1 MTKKGDVSLASM
13 NKGALFVLSAP
24 SGCGKDT
31 VLSLLKEKNCNVKQS
46 ISVTTREIRDGEV
59 DGVDY
64 YFTDVADFEAKI
76 QEGYFLEYVKYGEN
90 YYGTPR
96 KKIEEL
102 VESGYNV
109 FLKIEVEGAGNVR
122 KFFPECVSIFIV
134 PPSFNTLE
142 ARLKG
147 RGTETDESINRRLGI
162 ARNELLRASEYDY
175 IVVNDILDDC
185 VNDVCAII
193 NAEHSK
199 YSQMKDFV
207 DNL

>member
-1 MTKKGDVSLASM
+1 MALV

-31 VLSLLKEKNCNVKQS
+31 VLSFLKERDCNVKQS
-46 ISVTTREIRDGEV
+46 ISVTTRKIRDGEA

-64 YFTDVADFEAKI
+64 YFTDVADFEKKI
-76 QEGYFLEYVKYGEN
+76 QEDYFLEYVKYGEN
-90 YYGTPR
+90 YYGTPK

-122 KFFPECVSIFIV
+122 KFFPECISIFIV
-134 PPSFNTLE
+134 PPSFDALE

-147 RGTETDESINRRLGI
+147 RGTETAETLNRRLGI
-162 ARNELLRASEYDY
+162 AREELLRAKEYDY
-175 IVVNDILDDC
+175 IVVNDKLDDC

-207 DNL
+207 ENL

>member
-1 MTKKGDVSLASM
+1 MALV

-31 VLSLLKEKNCNVKQS
+31 VLSFLKERDCNVKQS
-46 ISVTTREIRDGEV
+46 ISVTTRKIRDGET

-64 YFTDVADFEAKI
+64 YFTDVADFEKKI
-76 QEGYFLEYVKYGEN
+76 QEEYFLEYVKYGEN
-90 YYGTPR
+90 YYGTPK

-122 KFFPECVSIFIV
+122 KFFPECISIFIV
-134 PPSFNTLE
+134 PPSFDALE

-147 RGTETDESINRRLGI
+147 RGTETAETLNRRLGI
-162 ARNELLRASEYDY
+162 AREELLRAKEYDY
-175 IVVNDILDDC
+175 IVVNDKLDDC

-207 DNL
+207 ENL

>member
-1 MTKKGDVSLASM
+1 MALV

-31 VLSLLKEKNCNVKQS
+31 VLSFLKERDCNVKQS
-46 ISVTTREIRDGEV
+46 ISVTTRKIRDGET

-64 YFTDVADFEAKI
+64 YFTDVADFEKKI
-76 QEGYFLEYVKYGEN
+76 QEDYFLEYVKYGEN
-90 YYGTPR
+90 YYGTPK

-122 KFFPECVSIFIV
+122 KFFPECISIFIV
-134 PPSFNTLE
+134 PPSFDALE

-147 RGTETDESINRRLGI
+147 RGTETAETLNRRLGI
-162 ARNELLRASEYDY
+162 AREELLRAKEYDY
-175 IVVNDILDDC
+175 IVVNDKLDDC

-199 YSQMKDFV
+199 YSQMKAFV
-207 DNL
+207 ENL

>member
-1 MTKKGDVSLASM
+1 MALV

-31 VLSLLKEKNCNVKQS
+31 VLSFLKERDCNVKQS
-46 ISVTTREIRDGEV
+46 ISVTTRKIRDGEA

-64 YFTDVADFEAKI
+64 YFTDVADFEKKI
-76 QEGYFLEYVKYGEN
+76 QEDYFLEYVKYGEN
-90 YYGTPR
+90 YYGTPK

-122 KFFPECVSIFIV
+122 RFFPECISIFIV
-134 PPSFNTLE
+134 PPSFDALE

-147 RGTETDESINRRLGI
+147 RGTETAETLNRRLGI
-162 ARNELLRASEYDY
+162 AREELLRAKEYDY
-175 IVVNDILDDC
+175 IVVNDKLDDC

-207 DNL
+207 ENL

>member
-1 MTKKGDVSLASM
+1 MALV

-31 VLSLLKEKNCNVKQS
+31 VLSLLKERDCNVKQS
-46 ISVTTREIRDGEV
+46 ISVTTRKIRDGET

-64 YFTDVADFEAKI
+64 YFTDVADFEKKI
-76 QEGYFLEYVKYGEN
+76 QEDYFLEYVKYGEN
-90 YYGTPR
+90 YYGTPK

-122 KFFPECVSIFIV
+122 KFFPECISIFIV
-134 PPSFNTLE
+134 PPSFDALE

-147 RGTETDESINRRLGI
+147 RGTETEETLNRRLGI
-162 ARNELLRASEYDY
+162 AREELLRAKEYDY
-175 IVVNDILDDC
+175 IVVNDKLDDC

-207 DNL
+207 ENL

>member
-1 MTKKGDVSLASM
+1 MALV

-31 VLSLLKEKNCNVKQS
+31 VLSFLKERDCNVKQS
-46 ISVTTREIRDGEV
+46 ISVTTRKIRDGEA

-64 YFTDVADFEAKI
+64 YFTDVADFEKKI
-76 QEGYFLEYVKYGEN
+76 QEDYFLEYVKYGEN
-90 YYGTPR
+90 YYGTPK

-122 KFFPECVSIFIV
+122 KFFPECISIFIV
-134 PPSFNTLE
+134 PPSFDALE
-142 ARLKG
+142 ARLRG
-147 RGTETDESINRRLGI
+147 RGTETEESLKRRLGI
-162 ARNELLRASEYDY
+162 AREELLRAKEYDY
-175 IVVNDILDDC
+175 IVVNDKLDDC

-207 DNL
+207 ENL

>member
-1 MTKKGDVSLASM
+1 MALV
-13 NKGALFVLSAP
+13 NKGELFLLSAP

-31 VLSLLKEKNCNVKQS
+31 VLSFLKERDCNVKQS
-46 ISVTTREIRDGEV
+46 ISVTTRKIRDGET

-64 YFTDVADFEAKI
+64 YFTDVADFEKKI
-76 QEGYFLEYVKYGEN
+76 QEDYFLEYVKYGEN
-90 YYGTPR
+90 YYGTPK

-122 KFFPECVSIFIV
+122 KFFPECISIFIV
-134 PPSFNTLE
+134 PPSFDALE

-147 RGTETDESINRRLGI
+147 RGTETAETLNRRLGI
-162 ARNELLRASEYDY
+162 AREELLRAKEYDY
-175 IVVNDILDDC
+175 IVVNDKLDDC

-207 DNL
+207 ENL

>member
-1 MTKKGDVSLASM
+1 MALV

-31 VLSLLKEKNCNVKQS
+31 VLSFLKERDCNVKQS
-46 ISVTTREIRDGEV
+46 ISVTTRKIRDGET

-64 YFTDVADFEAKI
+64 YFTDVADFEKKI
-76 QEGYFLEYVKYGEN
+76 QEDYFLEYVKYGEN
-90 YYGTPR
+90 YYGTPK

-122 KFFPECVSIFIV
+122 KFFPECISIFIV
-134 PPSFNTLE
+134 PPSFDALE

-147 RGTETDESINRRLGI
+147 RGTETKETLNRRLGI
-162 ARNELLRASEYDY
+162 AREELLRAKEYDY
-175 IVVNDILDDC
+175 IVVNDKLDDC

-207 DNL
+207 ENL

>member
-1 MTKKGDVSLASM
+1 MALV

-31 VLSLLKEKNCNVKQS
+31 VLSFLKERDCNVKQS
-46 ISVTTREIRDGEV
+46 ISVTTRKIRDGEA

-64 YFTDVADFEAKI
+64 YFTDVADFEKKI
-76 QEGYFLEYVKYGEN
+76 QEDYFLEYVKYGEN
-90 YYGTPR
+90 YYGTPK

-122 KFFPECVSIFIV
+122 KFFPECISIFIV
-134 PPSFNTLE
+134 PPSFDALE
-142 ARLKG
+142 ERLKG
-147 RGTETDESINRRLGI
+147 RGTETAETLNRRLGI
-162 ARNELLRASEYDY
+162 AREELLRAKEYDY
-175 IVVNDILDDC
+175 IVVNDKLDDC

-207 DNL
+207 ENL

>member
-1 MTKKGDVSLASM
+1 MALV

-31 VLSLLKEKNCNVKQS
+31 VLSFLKERDCNVKQS
-46 ISVTTREIRDGEV
+46 ISVTTRKIRDGEA

-64 YFTDVADFEAKI
+64 YFTNVADFEKKI
-76 QEGYFLEYVKYGEN
+76 QEDYFLEYVKYGEN
-90 YYGTPR
+90 YYGTPK

-122 KFFPECVSIFIV
+122 KFFPECISIFIV
-134 PPSFNTLE
+134 PPSFDALE
-142 ARLKG
+142 ARLRG
-147 RGTETDESINRRLGI
+147 RATETEESLKRRLGI
-162 ARNELLRASEYDY
+162 AREELLRAKEYDY
-175 IVVNDILDDC
+175 IVVNDKLDDC

-207 DNL
+207 ENL

>member
-1 MTKKGDVSLASM
+1 MALV

-31 VLSLLKEKNCNVKQS
+31 VLSFLKERDCNVKQS
-46 ISVTTREIRDGEV
+46 ISVTTRKIRDGET

-64 YFTDVADFEAKI
+64 YFTDVADFEKKI
-76 QEGYFLEYVKYGEN
+76 QEDYFLEYVKYGEN
-90 YYGTPR
+90 YYGTPK

-122 KFFPECVSIFIV
+122 KFFPECISIFIV
-134 PPSFNTLE
+134 PPSFDALE
-142 ARLKG
+142 ARLRG
-147 RGTETDESINRRLGI
+147 RGTETAETLNRRLGI
-162 ARNELLRASEYDY
+162 AREELLRAKEYDY
-175 IVVNDILDDC
+175 IVVNDKLDDC

-207 DNL
+207 ENL

>member
-1 MTKKGDVSLASM
+1 MALV

-31 VLSLLKEKNCNVKQS
+31 VLSFLKERDCNVKQS
-46 ISVTTREIRDGEV
+46 ISVTTRKIRDDET

-64 YFTDVADFEAKI
+64 YFTDVADFEKKI
-76 QEGYFLEYVKYGEN
+76 QEDYFLEYVKYGEN
-90 YYGTPR
+90 YYGTPK

-122 KFFPECVSIFIV
+122 KFFPECISIFIV
-134 PPSFNTLE
+134 PPSFDALE
-142 ARLKG
+142 ERLKG
-147 RGTETDESINRRLGI
+147 RGTETDESLNRRLGI
-162 ARNELLRASEYDY
+162 AREELLRAKEYDY
-175 IVVNDILDDC
+175 IVVNDKLDDC

-207 DNL
+207 ENL

>member
-1 MTKKGDVSLASM
+1 MALV

-31 VLSLLKEKNCNVKQS
+31 VLSFLKERDCNVKQS
-46 ISVTTREIRDGEV
+46 ISVTTRKIRDGET

-64 YFTDVADFEAKI
+64 YFTDVADFEKKI
-76 QEGYFLEYVKYGEN
+76 QEDYFLEYVKYGEN
-90 YYGTPR
+90 YYGTPK

-102 VESGYNV
+102 VDSGYNV

-122 KFFPECVSIFIV
+122 KFFPECISIFIV
-134 PPSFNTLE
+134 PPSFDALE

-147 RGTETDESINRRLGI
+147 RGTETAVTLNRRLGI
-162 ARNELLRASEYDY
+162 AREELLRAKEYDY
-175 IVVNDILDDC
+175 IVVNDKLDDC

-207 DNL
+207 ENL

>member
-1 MTKKGDVSLASM
+1 MALV

-31 VLSLLKEKNCNVKQS
+31 VLSFLKERDCNVKQS
-46 ISVTTREIRDGEV
+46 ISVTTRKIRDGET

-64 YFTDVADFEAKI
+64 YFTDVADFEKKI
-76 QEGYFLEYVKYGEN
+76 QEDYFLEYVKYGEN
-90 YYGTPR
+90 YYGTPK

-122 KFFPECVSIFIV
+122 KFFPECISIFIV
-134 PPSFNTLE
+134 PPSFDALE
-142 ARLKG
+142 ERLKG
-147 RGTETDESINRRLGI
+147 RGTETAETLNRRLGI
-162 ARNELLRASEYDY
+162 AREELLRAKEYDY
-175 IVVNDILDDC
+175 IVVNDKLDDC

-207 DNL
+207 ENL

>member
-1 MTKKGDVSLASM
+1 MALV

-31 VLSLLKEKNCNVKQS
+31 VLSFLKERDCNVKQS
-46 ISVTTREIRDGEV
+46 ISVTTRKIRDGEA

-64 YFTDVADFEAKI
+64 YFTNVADFEKKI
-76 QEGYFLEYVKYGEN
+76 QEDYFLEYVKYGEN
-90 YYGTPR
+90 YYGTPK

-122 KFFPECVSIFIV
+122 KFFPECISIFIV
-134 PPSFNTLE
+134 PPSFDALE

-147 RGTETDESINRRLGI
+147 RGTETAETLNRRLGI
-162 ARNELLRASEYDY
+162 AREELLRAKEYDY
-175 IVVNDILDDC
+175 IVVNDKLDDC

-207 DNL
+207 ENL

>member
-1 MTKKGDVSLASM
+1 MALV

-31 VLSLLKEKNCNVKQS
+31 VLSFLKERDCNVKQS
-46 ISVTTREIRDGEV
+46 ISVTTRKIRDGET

-64 YFTDVADFEAKI
+64 YFTDVADFEKKI
-76 QEGYFLEYVKYGEN
+76 QEDYFLEYVKYGEN
-90 YYGTPR
+90 YYGTPK

-102 VESGYNV
+102 DESGYNV

-122 KFFPECVSIFIV
+122 KFFPESISIFIV
-134 PPSFNTLE
+134 PPSFDALE

-147 RGTETDESINRRLGI
+147 RGTETAETLNRRLGI
-162 ARNELLRASEYDY
+162 AREELLRAKEYDY
-175 IVVNDILDDC
+175 IVVNDKLDDC

-207 DNL
+207 ENL

>member
-1 MTKKGDVSLASM
+1 MALV

-31 VLSLLKEKNCNVKQS
+31 VLSFLKERDCNVKQS
-46 ISVTTREIRDGEV
+46 ISVTTRKIRDGET

-64 YFTDVADFEAKI
+64 YFTDVADFEKKI
-76 QEGYFLEYVKYGEN
+76 QEDYFLEYVKYGEN
-90 YYGTPR
+90 YYGTPK

-122 KFFPECVSIFIV
+122 KFFPECISIFIV
-134 PPSFNTLE
+134 PPSFDALE

-147 RGTETDESINRRLGI
+147 RGTETEETLNRRLGI
-162 ARNELLRASEYDY
+162 AREELLRAKEYDY
-175 IVVNDILDDC
+175 IVVNDKLDDC

-207 DNL
+207 ENL

>member
-1 MTKKGDVSLASM
+1 MALV
-13 NKGALFVLSAP
+13 NNGALFVLSAP

-31 VLSLLKEKNCNVKQS
+31 VLSFLKERDCNVKQS
-46 ISVTTREIRDGEV
+46 ISVTTRKIRDGEA

-64 YFTDVADFEAKI
+64 YFTNVADFEKKI
-76 QEGYFLEYVKYGEN
+76 QEDYFLEYVKYGEN
-90 YYGTPR
+90 YYGTPK

-122 KFFPECVSIFIV
+122 KFFPECISIFIV
-134 PPSFNTLE
+134 PPSFDALE
-142 ARLKG
+142 ARLRG
-147 RGTETDESINRRLGI
+147 RGTETEESLKRRLGI
-162 ARNELLRASEYDY
+162 AREELLRAKEYDY
-175 IVVNDILDDC
+175 IVVNDKLDDC

-207 DNL
+207 ENL

>member
-1 MTKKGDVSLASM
+1 MALV

-31 VLSLLKEKNCNVKQS
+31 VLSFLKERDCNVKQS
-46 ISVTTREIRDGEV
+46 ISVTTRKIRDGET

-64 YFTDVADFEAKI
+64 YFTDVADFEKKI
-76 QEGYFLEYVKYGEN
+76 QEDYFLEYVKYGEN
-90 YYGTPR
+90 YYGKKK

-122 KFFPECVSIFIV
+122 KFFPECISIFIV
-134 PPSFNTLE
+134 PPSFDALE

-147 RGTETDESINRRLGI
+147 RGTETEETLNRRLGI
-162 ARNELLRASEYDY
+162 AREELLRAKEYDY
-175 IVVNDILDDC
+175 IVVNDKLDDC

-207 DNL
+207 ENL

>member
-1 MTKKGDVSLASM
+1 MALV

-31 VLSLLKEKNCNVKQS
+31 VLSFLKERDCNVKQS
-46 ISVTTREIRDGEV
+46 ISVTTRKIRDGET

-64 YFTDVADFEAKI
+64 YFTDVADFEKKI
-76 QEGYFLEYVKYGEN
+76 KEDYFLEYVKYGEN
-90 YYGTPR
+90 YYGTPK

-122 KFFPECVSIFIV
+122 KFFPECISIFIV
-134 PPSFNTLE
+134 PPSFDALE
-142 ARLKG
+142 ARLRG
-147 RGTETDESINRRLGI
+147 RATETEESLKRRLGI
-162 ARNELLRASEYDY
+162 AREELLRAKEYDY
-175 IVVNDILDDC
+175 IVVNDKLDDC

-207 DNL
+207 ENL

>member
-1 MTKKGDVSLASM
+1 MALV

-31 VLSLLKEKNCNVKQS
+31 VLSFLKERDCNVKQS
-46 ISVTTREIRDGEV
+46 ISVTTRKIRDGET

-64 YFTDVADFEAKI
+64 YFTDVADFEKKI
-76 QEGYFLEYVKYGEN
+76 QEDYFLEYVKYGEN
-90 YYGTPR
+90 YYGTPK

-122 KFFPECVSIFIV
+122 RFFPECISIFIV
-134 PPSFNTLE
+134 PPSFDALE

-147 RGTETDESINRRLGI
+147 RGTETAETLNRRLGI
-162 ARNELLRASEYDY
+162 AREELLRAKEYDY
-175 IVVNDILDDC
+175 IVVNDKLDDC

-207 DNL
+207 ENL

>member
-1 MTKKGDVSLASM
+1 MALV

-31 VLSLLKEKNCNVKQS
+31 VLSFLKERDCNVKQS
-46 ISVTTREIRDGEV
+46 ISVTTRKIRDGET

-64 YFTDVADFEAKI
+64 YFTDVADFEKKI
-76 QEGYFLEYVKYGEN
+76 QEDYFLEYVKYGEN
-90 YYGTPR
+90 YYGTPK

-109 FLKIEVEGAGNVR
+109 FLKIEVEGVGNVR
-122 KFFPECVSIFIV
+122 KFFPECISIFIV
-134 PPSFNTLE
+134 PPSFDALE

-147 RGTETDESINRRLGI
+147 RGTETAETLNRRLGI
-162 ARNELLRASEYDY
+162 AREELLRAKEYDY
-175 IVVNDILDDC
+175 IVVNDKLDDC

-207 DNL
+207 ENL

>member
-1 MTKKGDVSLASM
+1 MALV

-31 VLSLLKEKNCNVKQS
+31 VLSFLKERDCNVKQS
-46 ISVTTREIRDGEV
+46 ISVTTRKIRDGET

-64 YFTDVADFEAKI
+64 YFTNVADFEKKI
-76 QEGYFLEYVKYGEN
+76 QEDYFLEYVKYGEN
-90 YYGTPR
+90 YYGTPK

-122 KFFPECVSIFIV
+122 RFFPECISIFIV
-134 PPSFNTLE
+134 PPSFDVLE

-147 RGTETDESINRRLGI
+147 RGTETAETLNRRLGI
-162 ARNELLRASEYDY
+162 AREELLRAKEYDY
-175 IVVNDILDDC
+175 IVVNDKLDDC

-207 DNL
+207 ENL

>member
-1 MTKKGDVSLASM
+1 MALV

-31 VLSLLKEKNCNVKQS
+31 VLSFLKERDCNVKQS
-46 ISVTTREIRDGEV
+46 ISVTTRKIRDGET

-64 YFTDVADFEAKI
+64 YFTDVADFEKKI
-76 QEGYFLEYVKYGEN
+76 QEDYFLEYVKYGEN
-90 YYGTPR
+90 YYGTPK

-122 KFFPECVSIFIV
+122 KFFPECISIFIV
-134 PPSFNTLE
+134 PPSFDALE
-142 ARLKG
+142 ERLKG
-147 RGTETDESINRRLGI
+147 RGTETEETLNRRLGI
-162 ARNELLRASEYDY
+162 AREELLRAKEYDY
-175 IVVNDILDDC
+175 IVVNDKLDDC

-207 DNL
+207 ENL

>member
-1 MTKKGDVSLASM
+1 MALV

-31 VLSLLKEKNCNVKQS
+31 VLSFLKERDCNVKQS
-46 ISVTTREIRDGEV
+46 ISVTTRKIRDGET

-64 YFTDVADFEAKI
+64 YFTDVADFEKKI
-76 QEGYFLEYVKYGEN
+76 QEDYFLEYVKYGEN
-90 YYGTPR
+90 YYGTPK

-122 KFFPECVSIFIV
+122 KFFPECISIFIV
-134 PPSFNTLE
+134 PPSLDALE

-147 RGTETDESINRRLGI
+147 RGTETAETLNRRLGI
-162 ARNELLRASEYDY
+162 AREELLRAKEYDY
-175 IVVNDILDDC
+175 IVVNDKLDDC

-207 DNL
+207 ENL

>member
-1 MTKKGDVSLASM
+1 MALV

-31 VLSLLKEKNCNVKQS
+31 VLSFLKERDCNVKQS
-46 ISVTTREIRDGEV
+46 ISVTTRKIRDGET

-64 YFTDVADFEAKI
+64 YFTDVADFEKKI
-76 QEGYFLEYVKYGEN
+76 QEDYFLEYVKYGEN
-90 YYGTPR
+90 YYGTPK

-122 KFFPECVSIFIV
+122 KFFPECISIFIV
-134 PPSFNTLE
+134 PPSFDALE

-147 RGTETDESINRRLGI
+147 RGTETAETLNRRLGI
-162 ARNELLRASEYDY
+162 AREELLRAKEYDY
-175 IVVNDILDDC
+175 IVVNDKLDDC

-207 DNL
+207 ENL

>member
-1 MTKKGDVSLASM
+1 MALV

-31 VLSLLKEKNCNVKQS
+31 VLSFLKERDCNVKQS
-46 ISVTTREIRDGEV
+46 ISVTTRKIRDGET

-64 YFTDVADFEAKI
+64 YFTDVADFEKKI
-76 QEGYFLEYVKYGEN
+76 QEDYFLEYVKYGEN
-90 YYGTPR
+90 YYGTPK

-122 KFFPECVSIFIV
+122 KFFPECISIFIV
-134 PPSFNTLE
+134 PPSFDALE

-147 RGTETDESINRRLGI
+147 RGTETAETLNRRLGI
-162 ARNELLRASEYDY
+162 AREELLRAKEYDY
-175 IVVNDILDDC
+175 IVVNDKLDDC

-207 DNL
+207 ENLYA

>member
-1 MTKKGDVSLASM
+1 MALV

-31 VLSLLKEKNCNVKQS
+31 VLSFLKERDCNVKQS
-46 ISVTTREIRDGEV
+46 ISVTTRKIRDGET

-64 YFTDVADFEAKI
+64 YFTDVADFEKKI
-76 QEGYFLEYVKYGEN
+76 QEDYFLEYVKYGEN
-90 YYGTPR
+90 YYGTPK

-122 KFFPECVSIFIV
+122 KFFPECISIFIV
-134 PPSFNTLE
+134 PPSFDALE
-142 ARLKG
+142 ARLRG
-147 RGTETDESINRRLGI
+147 RATETEESLKRRLGI
-162 ARNELLRASEYDY
+162 AREELLRAKEYDY
-175 IVVNDILDDC
+175 IVVNDKLDDC

-207 DNL
+207 ENL

>member
-1 MTKKGDVSLASM
+1 MALV

-31 VLSLLKEKNCNVKQS
+31 VLSFLKERDCNVKQS
-46 ISVTTREIRDGEV
+46 ISVTTRKIRDGET

-64 YFTDVADFEAKI
+64 YFTDVADFEKKI
-76 QEGYFLEYVKYGEN
+76 QEDYFLEYVKYGEN
-90 YYGTPR
+90 YYGTPK

-122 KFFPECVSIFIV
+122 RFFPECISIFIV
-134 PPSFNTLE
+134 PPSFDALE
-142 ARLKG
+142 ERLKG
-147 RGTETDESINRRLGI
+147 RGTETAETLNRRLGI
-162 ARNELLRASEYDY
+162 AREELLRAKEYDY
-175 IVVNDILDDC
+175 IVVNDKLDDC

-207 DNL
+207 ENL